1 MDAAFNLDDNYRA
14 NFLRVLM
21 QSLGCTY
28 ISIWKYNPSNY
39 FLFFLDGLYHE
50 DSNTKLPTSSSGS
63 LARRLF
69 EKYSQSVILGL
80 AENDQVPGLAF
91 RNSTPYLEL
100 QELDLRRLAS
110 NDTQMQ
116 FYQTAVFMGC
126 KIGEIELGLSN
137 VPQMNMKMELRS
149 WFPEVFPSQ
158 TQLGIDQDNIIPS
171 QTQLAEQINPI
182 RPPTDNQKPLAASS
196 SSSSLR
202 SLSMDNSPEYSS
214 LLFNINNP
222 TTTTTTTTP
231 NTTSP
236 HNIINISQAELQID
250 PNNIPLLM
258 QPLLPSDEPLMILPH
273 QQAMQAFARLRNVQF
288 PTPETEDAAM
298 TKAIL
303 AVLTSPLAYP
313 ASSSSSAYSADH
325 PHHHLIN
332 PKSSAFKNYDST
344 SSTSTTPSASCLDRH
359 RLSLK
364 KSLFKRSVSFFRSLN
379 LMRNRQRLHAAATA
393 AAAASATTHRPTTST
408 QLHHMISER
417 KRREK
422 LNESFQSLRSLL
434 PPGTKKDKASVLN
447 TTTEYLN
454 SLKAQVEELSR
465 RNKQLEAQVL
475 SQAPAGIRLTEAN
488 KYGHLII
495 DSSSTSDHQR
505 VDVRIRHVSES
516 TSEEAEV
523 IDLQVILRAAI
534 PVDDLVLRIL
544 EFLKTDENVSLM
556 SMNANT
562 HLTESSS
569 TSLNRVTL
577 RLRVEGSEWDES
589 AFQEAVRRVVADLA
603 QLKSNH

>member
-50 DSNTKLPTSSSGS
+50 DTNTQLPSSSSGS

-69 EKYSQSVILGL
+69 DEYSQSVILGV

-110 NDTQMQ
+110 NDTQRQ

-149 WFPEVFPSQ
+149 WFPEAFPSQ

-222 TTTTTTTTP
+222 TTTTPPP

-236 HNIINISQAELQID
+236 HNAINISQAELQID

-258 QPLLPSDEPLMILPH
+258 QPLLPSHEPLMILPH

-303 AVLTSPLAYP
+303 AVLTSASAYNP
-313 ASSSSSAYSADH
+313 ASSSSSSANYSADH

-344 SSTSTTPSASCLDRH
+344 STTPSASALDRH

-364 KSLFKRSVSFFRSLN
+364 KGLFKRSVSFFRSLN
-379 LMRNRQRLHAAATA
+379 LMRNRQRLQAAAATA
-393 AAAASATTHRPTTST
+393 AAAAAASATTYRPTTST

-422 LNESFQSLRSLL
+422 INESFQSLRSLL

-488 KYGHLII
+488 KNGHSII

-505 VDVRIRHVSES
+505 VDVRIIRHVSES
-516 TSEEAEV
+516 TSEAAELV

-556 SMNANT
+556 SMDANT

-603 QLKSNH
+603 Q